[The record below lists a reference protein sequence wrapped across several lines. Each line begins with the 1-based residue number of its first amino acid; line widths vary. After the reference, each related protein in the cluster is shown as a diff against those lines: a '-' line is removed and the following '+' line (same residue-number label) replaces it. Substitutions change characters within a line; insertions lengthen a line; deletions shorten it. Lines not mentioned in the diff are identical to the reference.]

1 MTDVRCDENVLN
13 LTVLGIFIRCMYV
26 NAHLMSLILGGHAH
40 ESIIMASNCVINFHF
55 PSVCVLMSISAAY
68 VTIGSYISRVSTNY
82 TFAIV
87 DKGRY
92 TENMSVIGEPGHVAV
107 RLQLLEMSSITT
119 PNQTIS
125 NVCTR
130 YNILRA
136 LLKNIGDFYR
146 YATMKRFSTVIAC

>member
-13 LTVLGIFIRCMYV
+13 LTVLGIFIRYMYV
-26 NAHLMSLILGGHAH
+26 NAHLYVLNIRWKHTRKHL
-40 ESIIMASNCVINFHF
+40 ASNCVVVFHF

-68 VTIGSYISRVSTNY
+68 LTIGSYISRVSTNY

-87 DKGRY
+87 YKGRH
-92 TENMSVIGEPGHVAV
+92 TREMSVIDEPAHVAV
-107 RLQLLEMSSITT
+107 RLQLLEMSSFTT

-136 LLKNIGDFYR
+136 LFFRKILAIFTDVR
-146 YATMKRFSTVIAC
+146 Q

>member
-1 MTDVRCDENVLN
+1 
-13 LTVLGIFIRCMYV
+13 
-26 NAHLMSLILGGHAH
+26 MSLILGGNAR
-40 ESIIMASNCVINFHF
+40 ESIWLQTVLSFL
-55 PSVCVLMSISAAY
+55 CVLMSISAAY

-87 DKGRY
+87 YKGRH
-92 TENMSVIGEPGHVAV
+92 TKEMSVIDEPGHVAV

-136 LLKNIGDFYR
+136 LF
-146 YATMKRFSTVIAC
+146 

>member
-1 MTDVRCDENVLN
+1 
-13 LTVLGIFIRCMYV
+13 
-26 NAHLMSLILGGHAH
+26 
-40 ESIIMASNCVINFHF
+40 MASNCVVVFHF

-68 VTIGSYISRVSTNY
+68 VTIGSYISPVSTNY

-87 DKGRY
+87 YKGRH
-92 TENMSVIGEPGHVAV
+92 TKEISVIDESAHVAV

-125 NVCTR
+125 NVCTK

-136 LLKNIGDFYR
+136 LFQEKLPICENEKKSVR
-146 YATMKRFSTVIAC
+146 